1 MTIDYR
7 KLLIKYM
14 MHVAQEEG
22 TMFVNYKPDHINLK
36 EWKELEKID
45 KMNYEQM
52 KSQFS

>member
-7 KLLIKYM
+7 KLLIKYIH
-14 MHVAQEEG
+14 HVCQEEG
-22 TMFVNYKPDHINLK
+22 TSFIDFKPDYISEE

-45 KMNYEQM
+45 EMNYEQM